1 MFRCRMFCSLDL
13 LVIFL
18 QFFAAVSA
26 ATIDYPGRSLHSD
39 HSHEKAAK
47 FERTLSARDAKIA
60 PGLDRPTL
68 LVAKENQSRYVILLL
83 TYILDYYNRERA
95 DMGPTALHLR
105 NGLSSTMVDLLISSL
120 GLET

>member
-1 MFRCRMFCSLDL
+1 MFRYGMFRSLDL

-39 HSHEKAAK
+39 HSHEKTAK
-47 FERTLSARDAKIA
+47 VERTLSAMDTKIA

-68 LVAKENQSRYVILLL
+68 LVAKGNQSRYVILLL
-83 TYILDYYNRERA
+83 TDSSDCYNRES
-95 DMGPTALHLR
+95 DDLGPTALHLR

-120 GLET
+120 CLET